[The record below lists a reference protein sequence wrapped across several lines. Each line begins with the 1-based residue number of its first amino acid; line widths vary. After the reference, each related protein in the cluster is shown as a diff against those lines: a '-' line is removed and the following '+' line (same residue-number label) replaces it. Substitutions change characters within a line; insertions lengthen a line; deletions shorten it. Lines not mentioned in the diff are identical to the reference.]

1 MSEPTNADVIDVINE
16 KYRKLNERM
25 DDIKGSETEIK
36 KYLLYISIGGL
47 CVAMFL
53 FFVLFY
59 PHKLN

>member
-1 MSEPTNADVIDVINE
+1 MSDPTNADILDAINE

>member
-1 MSEPTNADVIDVINE
+1 MSDPTNADILDAINE

-53 FFVLFY
+53 FFTLFY
-59 PHKLN
+59 PNTFN

>member
-1 MSEPTNADVIDVINE
+1 MSDPTNADILDAINE

-47 CVAMFL
+47 CIAMALL
-53 FFVLFY
+53 FILFY